1 MKKILIFYG
10 SDNAFSEIIPKRYKN
25 LSSVAAEMDE
35 DGKKFEMVVT
45 GLPQQEAQPEKTK
58 KPKVKI
64 LNFVINAD
72 EYNSVQEHV
81 ITNFINFIAKLDIT
95 NMYIQN
101 PPIHLLEQLN
111 RVYGDKNIIQNEHQK
126 YSILTAELMRVI
138 YSGYDSR
145 ILGQEKVK
153 ELLLKSI
160 YPVMDKKQRKPVVVL
175 FYGDSGLGKTETVQ
189 YITEVLGGSL
199 LRKQFSM
206 YQNNEFANYL
216 FGGKYNEKSFAKDLL
231 SRDSNV
237 ILLDEFDKANPLF
250 HSAFYQL
257 FDEGIYVDHNYKVDM
272 NYTLIFCTSNYQT
285 LVDNKLIIE
294 EKEAVAIRKI
304 FEMFTTTEIGY
315 GGIAK
320 SLNLQGI
327 EKIPRQNG
335 KLKLWS
341 GHFVKLILD
350 NPVYQGKLA
359 YGRRAREKV
368 KGTKNDYQLVKQDDY
383 ILVDGQH
390 EAIIPEEVWEKAR
403 VKRLKTGI
411 KQPSKI
417 GKDRVHL
424 LSGIMRCPNC
434 GSQMYTNKHAWT
446 NKDGTYKE
454 IYYYVCGRSKNVTG
468 RRCDYK
474 AMLKKTD
481 IEPLVIEAIRE
492 IVRNK
497 SYANEI
503 KKRIGIQIDTGKLE
517 KEHAGYAAKLK
528 EVDLNKT
535 RLEREIDSLPWDAKY
550 RDRKIQDMT
559 LRLDGLYD
567 TMVEL
572 EEQIEDVKLRI
583 KSVEGQAITLENI
596 YMIMENF
603 DVIYGKITEEEKRTI
618 VTSLIKEIQLF
629 RNDESDTP
637 LKSMTLNFP
646 VFLDGGVS
654 CGTLLEKSNT
664 VETVV
669 LMSRI

>member
-285 LVDNKLIIE
+285 LDEVKEKLGFPIYNRFDAIIRFSSLPSE
-294 EKEAVAIRKI
+294 AKRQIAVNQLEKTV
-304 FEMFTTTEIGY
+304 
-315 GGIAK
+315 K
-320 SLNLQGI
+320 SDELPI
-327 EKIPRQNG
+327 DVRG
-335 KLKLWS
+335 KLLEGATKL
-341 GHFVKLILD
+341 
-350 NPVYQGKLA
+350 NN
-359 YGRRAREKV
+359 AREIHR
-368 KGTKNDYQLVKQDDY
+368 LVKDTVSLYQ
-383 ILVDGQH
+383 VQ
-390 EAIIPEEVWEKAR
+390 
-403 VKRLKTGI
+403 
-411 KQPSKI
+411 KI
-417 GKDRVHL
+417 
-424 LSGIMRCPNC
+424 C
-434 GSQMYTNKHAWT
+434 
-446 NKDGTYKE
+446 
-454 IYYYVCGRSKNVTG
+454 
-468 RRCDYK
+468 
-474 AMLKKTD
+474 
-481 IEPLVIEAIRE
+481 
-492 IVRNK
+492 
-497 SYANEI
+497 
-503 KKRIGIQIDTGKLE
+503 
-517 KEHAGYAAKLK
+517 
-528 EVDLNKT
+528 
-535 RLEREIDSLPWDAKY
+535 
-550 RDRKIQDMT
+550 
-559 LRLDGLYD
+559 
-567 TMVEL
+567 
-572 EEQIEDVKLRI
+572 
-583 KSVEGQAITLENI
+583 KSVL
-596 YMIMENF
+596 
-603 DVIYGKITEEEKRTI
+603 
-618 VTSLIKEIQLF
+618 
-629 RNDESDTP
+629 
-637 LKSMTLNFP
+637 
-646 VFLDGGVS
+646 
-654 CGTLLEKSNT
+654 
-664 VETVV
+664 
-669 LMSRI
+669 